1 MTARDYDALPR
12 TPANHA
18 PLTPL
23 LFTER
28 SAAAFPDRVAV
39 VHGARRWTWKQHR
52 DRCVQ
57 LASALNRRGIG
68 RGDTVAVLLPN
79 TPAMVECH
87 TGVPMSGAVLGAINI
102 RLDAETIAYILDHG
116 EAKLVIADRE
126 LLPLLE
132 AALALVANKPPVI
145 EVDDPEAP
153 FPHTLGGEDYE
164 ALLASGDPGFAWA
177 LPGDEWDAIALNYTS
192 GTTGRPKGVV
202 YHHRGAYLSAIGDI
216 LACQMAGPPTY
227 LWTLPM
233 FHCNGWCFPW
243 VVAALSGTNVC
254 LRAVR
259 GTAMWEAIA
268 THGVTHMCGAPIVL
282 STLLDTPDRPA
293 LPGPLR
299 FMVAGAPPP
308 EAVLAKAA
316 DAGITVVHI
325 YGLTE
330 CYGPAVVNEWKPE
343 DDARDGTARAALM
356 ARQGLRYVTLEALDV
371 FGPDD
376 APVPADGA
384 TMGEVVMRGN
394 MVAKGY
400 LKDAAATEKA
410 LAGGW
415 FRTGDLG
422 VKHPDG
428 YVQVKDRAKDIII
441 SGGENISSIEVEEA
455 LYRHPAVAV
464 AAVIAMPDEKWGEVP
479 CAFVELR
486 PDAQATEEELI
497 AFARTRLAGYKA
509 PKRIVFGEVP
519 KTSTGKLQKARL
531 RATVR
536 ETV

>member
-145 EVDDPEAP
+145 EVNDPEAP

-259 GTAMWEAIA
+259 GLAMWEAIA

-400 LKDAAATEKA
+400 LKDLAATEKA